1 MFSVFPTPHP
11 TQITQNQT
19 IELMA
24 KLSPPLSSVATL
36 AIVHVAQS
44 FGVSIVGL
52 GLGFGRRERKFWAG
66 VYQYWFGAVAG
77 IVTFVRSFIKRSG
90 KASASIRPS
99 SEDSTAGRVPPPS
112 LDAEKHAASGATE
125 EKRVTTG
132 FDANI
137 EDGTLPEEVW
147 SSFVHTPNSDS
158 GAPSLSIFSQFD
170 QTSQD
175 CEAPYEGD
183 HLNPERD

>member
-11 TQITQNQT
+11 TQITRNQT

-99 SEDSTAGRVPPPS
+99 SEDSTAGR
-112 LDAEKHAASGATE
+112 DAEKHAASGATE
-125 EKRVTTG
+125 EKRVATG

-147 SSFVHTPNSDS
+147 SYTPNSDS

-183 HLNPERD
+183 HLSPERD